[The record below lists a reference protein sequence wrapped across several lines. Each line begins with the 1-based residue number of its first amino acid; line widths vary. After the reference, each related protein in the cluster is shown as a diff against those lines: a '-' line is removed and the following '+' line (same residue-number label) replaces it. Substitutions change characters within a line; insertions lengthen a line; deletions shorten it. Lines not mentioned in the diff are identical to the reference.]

1 MVVYNSDDSV
11 RTLIDT
17 IDDLNLNQTLCSIIS
32 ILHESISELD
42 KNAKL
47 DKNGKT
53 DSEDSE
59 ASVELTKHIK
69 TTISRLTMLR
79 EITGTCYIIGL
90 IYYVRLKNNISI
102 LSYIACVLLAQKYY
116 LDK

>member
-17 IDDLNLNQTLCSIIS
+17 IDNLNLNQTLCSIICL
-32 ILHESISELD
+32 IYE
-42 KNAKL
+42 N
-47 DKNGKT
+47 KNGKT

-59 ASVELTKHIK
+59 ASVELTKQIE

-79 EITGTCYIIGL
+79 EITGTCYLIGL
-90 IYYVRLKNNISI
+90 IYYIRLKNNTSI

>member
-17 IDDLNLNQTLCSIIS
+17 IDNLNLNQTLCSITHL
-32 ILHESISELD
+32 LHLNIVES
-42 KNAKL
+42 KL

-59 ASVELTKHIK
+59 ASVELKQIE
-69 TTISRLTMLR
+69 TTISRLTMMR
-79 EITGTCYIIGL
+79 EISGTCYLIGL
-90 IYYVRLKNNISI
+90 IYYMRLKNKTSI

>member
-17 IDDLNLNQTLCSIIS
+17 IDDLNLNQTLCSIIFIIYENIVQS
-32 ILHESISELD
+32 
-42 KNAKL
+42 KL
-47 DKNGKT
+47 DGKT

-59 ASVELTKHIK
+59 ASDNLIK
-69 TTISRLTMLR
+69 QIETNISRLTILR
-79 EITGTCYIIGL
+79 EMPCACYIIGL
-90 IYYVRLKNNISI
+90 IYYIRLKNNTSI
-102 LSYIACVLLAQKYY
+102 HSYIACVLLAQKYY

>member
-17 IDDLNLNQTLCSIIS
+17 TDDLNLNQTLCSIIFIIYENIVQS
-32 ILHESISELD
+32 
-42 KNAKL
+42 KL

-59 ASVELTKHIK
+59 ASDNLIK
-69 TTISRLTMLR
+69 QIETNISRLTILR
-79 EITGTCYIIGL
+79 EMPCACYIIGL
-90 IYYVRLKNNISI
+90 IYYIRLKNNTSI

>member
-17 IDDLNLNQTLCSIIS
+17 IDDLNLNQTLCSIIC
-32 ILHESISELD
+32 ILYESISE
-42 KNAKL
+42 L

-59 ASVELTKHIK
+59 ASVELTKQIE
-69 TTISRLTMLR
+69 TTISRLTILR
-79 EITGTCYIIGL
+79 EIPSACYLIGL
-90 IYYVRLKNNISI
+90 IYYIRLKNNTSI

>member
-17 IDDLNLNQTLCSIIS
+17 IDDLNLNQTLCSIICLIYENIAQS
-32 ILHESISELD
+32 
-42 KNAKL
+42 KL

-59 ASVELTKHIK
+59 ASVELTKQIE

-79 EITGTCYIIGL
+79 EITGTHYIIGL
-90 IYYVRLKNNISI
+90 IYYIRLKNNTSI